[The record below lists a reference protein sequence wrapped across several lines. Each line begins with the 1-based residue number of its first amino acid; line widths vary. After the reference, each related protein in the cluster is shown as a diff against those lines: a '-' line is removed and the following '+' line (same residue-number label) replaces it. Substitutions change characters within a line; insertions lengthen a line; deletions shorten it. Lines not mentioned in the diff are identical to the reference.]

1 MPIFVE
7 MDPEL
12 TLKLLE
18 GYENE
23 LEPEQ
28 KGLDAFYRQFR
39 CPRCHGPCDKYS
51 LGAEHAFG
59 GDTAVSRF
67 GLKCKL
73 CDCVFDPHS
82 GLIVE
87 LGNAGN
93 IGERMNASQVPW
105 VGGEDD

>member
-1 MPIFVE
+1 MPIFQE

-12 TLKLLE
+12 CTSLLE

-28 KGLDAFYRQFR
+28 AGLDAFYRNCR
-39 CPRCHGPCDKYS
+39 CLRCGGQCEKVY

-59 GDTAVSRF
+59 GDTAVPRS

-87 LGNAGN
+87 LGNPGN